1 MIIGS
6 GIFLVPATI
15 AGHLVSLGPIL
26 LVWAL
31 GGLLVLLGALTLAE
45 LSSVLPETGGPYVY
59 LEQSFGRPAALLYS
73 WNHFFI
79 NTAGSVAALVGLIV
93 AAF

>member
-1 MIIGS
+1 M
-6 GIFLVPATI
+6 
-15 AGHLVSLGPIL
+15 
-26 LVWAL
+26 
-31 GGLLVLLGALTLAE
+31 GGLLVLLLGALTLAE